1 MLRHFKDWVK
11 AHSLQGLYD
20 VFLKE
25 YPKLFENGHFE
36 KEMLRDK
43 FSPWHSSFLT
53 ERRSQR
59 EKKKK
64 TDKKKKICSTKE
76 KYAPAIVL
84 YTPLTAL
91 MKLSQPYSSARPCFL
106 FSCVFL
112 SSFERNT
119 RSVLVFLSFS
129 LLCCFSCACACLCV
143 FYHLDRKIM
152 NSFRESSR
160 VMLLYGN
167 FCCWP
172 FFYSSSLF
180 RGEKKEEQQS
190 KVREFRN
197 DLKAKYLCL
206 IFVFVLVCFQIEFI
220 E

>member
-1 MLRHFKDWVK
+1 
-11 AHSLQGLYD
+11 
-20 VFLKE
+20 
-25 YPKLFENGHFE
+25 
-36 KEMLRDK
+36 
-43 FSPWHSSFLT
+43 
-53 ERRSQR
+53 
-59 EKKKK
+59 
-64 TDKKKKICSTKE
+64 
-76 KYAPAIVL
+76 
-84 YTPLTAL
+84 

-180 RGEKKEEQQS
+180 RGKKKEEEQS

-206 IFVFVLVCFQIEFI
+206 IFVFVWFVFKLNSSSSQWTNDSLWNFPWISRCDCPTRLSTTRPSYNPDWMTV
-220 E
+220 